1 MAVGSGSSE
10 GWSRVMDRP
19 VGQTRVVLMAV
30 AAGGAIGAVARW
42 LIERGTVAL
51 LDTEPVATLL
61 VNVIGCFLMGALVAR
76 VLGGAVHWPLARP
89 FLGTGVLG
97 GFTTF
102 SGYSA
107 DAVVLARDG
116 SPIVAG
122 AYLVGTLALCLAAVW
137 LGGRLG
143 RVRGVGA

>member
-1 MAVGSGSSE
+1 MNAPFLV
-10 GWSRVMDRP
+10 
-19 VGQTRVVLMAV
+19 AV

-61 VNVIGCFLMGALVAR
+61 VNVIGCLLMGILVAR
-76 VLGGAVHWPLARP
+76 VLGGAVQWPLARP

-102 SGYSA
+102 SAYSA

-116 SPIVAG
+116 SPVLAG
-122 AYLVGTLALCLAAVW
+122 AYLVGTLALCLLAVW
-137 LGGRLG
+137 VGSRMGRM
-143 RVRGVGA
+143 RGVAS